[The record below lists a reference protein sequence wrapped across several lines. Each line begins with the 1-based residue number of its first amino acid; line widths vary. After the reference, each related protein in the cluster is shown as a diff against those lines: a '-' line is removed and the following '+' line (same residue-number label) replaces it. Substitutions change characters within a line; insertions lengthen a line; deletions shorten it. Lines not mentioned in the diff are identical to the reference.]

1 MITDHEE
8 MFWSLFAVD
17 MDAVLGAQTGA
28 MDVPQEPTPAEIL
41 GPYASILEPAA
52 TPGEAGGRGEDGM
65 SQCAQSTSPSD
76 PDRLSQSPS
85 AADSHSL
92 HSAAVQSQAQALA
105 SANAGAAREHET
117 DCWHAFP
124 LFLLLNDY
132 LRQHSI
138 RFIT

>member
-1 MITDHEE
+1 

-28 MDVPQEPTPAEIL
+28 LEVPQEPTEAEIL
-41 GPYASILEPAA
+41 GPYASVL
-52 TPGEAGGRGEDGM
+52 EAGAGAADGGAGTGRGTEDGM

-76 PDRLSQSPS
+76 LDRQSQSPS
-85 AADSHSL
+85 AGDSHSL
-92 HSAAVQSQAQALA
+92 HSAAVQAQVQALA
-105 SANAGAAREHET
+105 AATAGASREHEG

-138 RFIT
+138 PNIPYS